1 MQDVLFE
8 YEMHPTTW
16 AYLSSLLI
24 VGIYFKFYRFWS
36 VRNLD
41 LIGLIFFAPG
51 LLLLSH
57 GREQWGYVWLF
68 GVGGFFLIRLLL
80 DAVMVRR
87 PLLEPNL
94 SPSGLTFTGVA
105 LLVFLVTNVMTGHVV
120 RTRIGH
126 ARPAEAPVVEQPA
139 NEDTVPSPDAT
150 EDANTP
156 GATQRPSAPERP
168 AEGKPGFRPG
178 AGYPPFY
185 HFAGPHTDLFAP
197 RGGRAAS
204 PGGATLLGTAAT
216 RLTAVVAHLLLAVG
230 IVLIGYRH
238 FDNIHTG
245 VAMAS
250 LFLILPYTS
259 QMSDRVD
266 HVVPAALLVWAVAA
280 YRRPGA
286 AGLLFG
292 LAGGL
297 IYYPLFLLPLWCSF
311 YWRRGIVR
319 FLLGTALALG
329 VLAAIL
335 VVSPPALGS
344 YGEQIRRMFGI
355 MNPLETSLVGF
366 WAYHEEAFRI
376 PVLAAFVAL
385 CGSLTL
391 WPPEKNLGTLLSCSA
406 AVMLAAQFWIAQ
418 CGGLYMAWYLPLLI
432 LTSFRP
438 NLEDRVALTAVSEPW
453 YPRLRRRAARKT
465 KPARNA

>member
-68 GVGGFFLIRLLL
+68 VVGGSFLIRLLL

-105 LLVFLVTNVMTGHVV
+105 LLVFLITNVMTGHVV
-120 RTRIGH
+120 RSRTIH
-126 ARPAEAPVVEQPA
+126 ARPAEAQATAQPEGENPA
-139 NEDTVPSPDAT
+139 PPPDQ
-150 EDANTP
+150 P
-156 GATQRPSAPERP
+156 GAEARLQ
-168 AEGKPGFRPG
+168 PG

-185 HFAGPHTDLFAP
+185 QFAGPHTGLFAP
-197 RGGRAAS
+197 PGGREAGS
-204 PGGATLLGTAAT
+204 DDATLLGTAAT
-216 RLTAVVAHLLLAVG
+216 RAAAVVAVLLLAAG

-250 LFLILPYTS
+250 LFLLLPYTS
-259 QMSDRVD
+259 QLADRVD
-266 HVVPAALLVWAVAA
+266 HMVPAALLVWAVAA
-280 YRRPGA
+280 YRLPGV
-286 AGLLFG
+286 AGVFLG

-297 IYYPLFLLPLWCSF
+297 VYYPLFLLPLWCSF
-311 YWRRGIVR
+311 YWRRGMVR
-319 FLLGTALALG
+319 FLLGTAAALG
-329 VLAAIL
+329 VLAALL
-335 VVSPPALGS
+335 VLSPPAWGT
-344 YGEQIRRMFGI
+344 YAEQVRRMLGI
-355 MNPLETSLVGF
+355 MNPLETPLAGF
-366 WAYHEEAFRI
+366 WAYHEEVFRI
-376 PVLAAFVAL
+376 PVLAAYVAL
-385 CGSLTL
+385 CGSLIL

-406 AVMLAAQFWIAQ
+406 AVVLGAQFWIAQ

-438 NLEDRVALTAVSEPW
+438 NLEDRVALSAVSEPW
-453 YPRLRRRAARKT
+453 YPRLWRLAARRVKGDVKRRRQT
-465 KPARNA
+465 PIV